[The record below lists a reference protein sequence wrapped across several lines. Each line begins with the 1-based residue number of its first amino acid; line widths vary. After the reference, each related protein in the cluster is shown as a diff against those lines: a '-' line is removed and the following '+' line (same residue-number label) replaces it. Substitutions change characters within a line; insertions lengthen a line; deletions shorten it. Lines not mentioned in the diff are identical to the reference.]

1 MLRERL
7 SGRDG
12 IGSPYGTPKSR
23 YNLYNQEEQ
32 PVINEQKLALLGLL
46 LSAVVISGKII
57 TNYRETISKVL
68 LEHKLVSYEILSDD
82 GNEMLVHS
90 WKTVLKYSNI
100 WLPLLFGFLSSYF
113 TWMMVY
119 LDSAVPGVQ
128 PPSPL
133 SPRRYKDQSG
143 HTFHLNYVFAIVV
156 GILVF
161 FYMYMKGV
169 SIEYEG

>member
-7 SGRDG
+7 SGRNS

-32 PVINEQKLALLGLL
+32 PVINERKLALLGLL
-46 LSAVVISGKII
+46 LCAVVISGKII
-57 TNYRETISKVL
+57 TNYRETIFKAL
-68 LEHKLVSYEILSDD
+68 LEQKLVSYEILSED
-82 GNEMLVHS
+82 GSKMLVHS
-90 WKTVLKYSNI
+90 WNTVFKYSNI

-133 SPRRYKDQSG
+133 SPKRYKDQSG
-143 HTFHLNYVFAIVV
+143 HTFHLNYVFAIVA
-156 GILVF
+156 GILVSA
-161 FYMYMKGV
+161 YMYMQGV
-169 SIEYEG
+169 SIAYEG